1 MAIDRSEVKQIA
13 DAAIRHYIDAI
24 HTCTDLAECQVQA
37 ALLAVDE
44 YTARHSTAPVVQDI
58 EHGTEPSLSDVR
70 QVLNRINRHSA
81 AEVAR
86 MVRALRL
93 CYDAYLAGDADSEL
107 ARHIREEILR
117 PYGQKGGEER
127 G

>member
-1 MAIDRSEVKQIA
+1 MTEQWTPPKCP
-13 DAAIRHYIDAI
+13 HIDAI

-81 AEVAR
+81 ADVAR
-86 MVRALRL
+86 MVRRQRVTSLYPRGDITALRP
-93 CYDAYLAGDADSEL
+93 G
-107 ARHIREEILR
+107 RRNR
-117 PYGQKGGEER
+117 R
-127 G
+127 